1 MTASSTTTP
10 TDDMWM
16 RRALE
21 LAEDAVAEQ
30 GEVPVGCVFVNDNN
44 VEIASAANETNEA
57 MCATRHA
64 ELVAIDGALKH
75 SAARGQPL
83 DWTRCA
89 LYVTCEPC
97 IMCAS
102 ALSQLG
108 IAKCYFGCRND
119 KFGGCGS
126 ILSLHEGN
134 FDIVEGLRARPRP
147 DTSYGGDDYS
157 IDDYSIDD
165 YSIGDYSMDDYSID
179 DFSNDDYSDDDYS
192 NDYPMDDDDSKDPGP
207 KTPSRRRRER
217 GRAAAGRRT
226 RAVGLELSVAA
237 ARSRRYSASRA
248 AAGGSLAL
256 SEGGTAERWT
266 RGLGGGP
273 RAGSGGGSLRARPGR
288 GRVGGWNVP
297 KVTTMEELFDANA
310 AFNESVDA
318 WDASTLTGVEEMLD
332 GDAPESARAGLAA
345 SPRPRG
351 PAADSRSPPTP
362 QTHPAPR
369 PRRVNDAAHRV
380 TRLRDRRRRRSPP
393 ACWDGHGASGTIAA
407 PRATAPPVAAAAG
420 GP

>member
-64 ELVAIDGALKH
+64 EL
-75 SAARGQPL
+75 
-83 DWTRCA
+83 
-89 LYVTCEPC
+89 
-97 IMCAS
+97 
-102 ALSQLG
+102 LG

-134 FDIVEGLRARPRP
+134 FDIVEGLREAEAVDLFRRFYDRENSRTLGSDAHGDKRTRRRTAARDSGVDGAT

-217 GRAAAGRRT
+217 G
-226 RAVGLELSVAA
+226 A
-237 ARSRRYSASRA
+237 ARSRRR
-248 AAGGSLAL
+248 
-256 SEGGTAERWT
+256 ED
-266 RGLGGGP
+266 
-273 RAGSGGGSLRARPGR
+273 
-288 GRVGGWNVP
+288 VGGWNVP

-332 GDAPESARAGLAA
+332 GDAPARASASRPRRGLAA
-345 SPRPRG
+345 PLRTR
-351 PAADSRSPPTP
+351 ARL
-362 QTHPAPR
+362 R
-369 PRRVNDAAHRV
+369 PRRR
-380 TRLRDRRRRRSPP
+380 TRPRP
-393 ACWDGHGASGTIAA
+393 GA
-407 PRATAPPVAAAAG
+407 
-420 GP
+420 